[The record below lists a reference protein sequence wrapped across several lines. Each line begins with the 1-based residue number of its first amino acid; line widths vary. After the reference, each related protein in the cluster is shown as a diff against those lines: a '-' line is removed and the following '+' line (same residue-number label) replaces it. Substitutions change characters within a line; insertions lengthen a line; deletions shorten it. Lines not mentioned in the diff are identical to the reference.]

1 MIDFALALQ
10 LFVLINPF
18 STFPFLMDARTRGLD
33 VRKVAF
39 QGVLTAFGVAVAVA
53 LAGPWLFRAFGVSI
67 DAFRVA
73 GGIVVLLLGL
83 DTIRGS
89 SDEEKAAG
97 EHDAVTTVLATP
109 LLTGPATI
117 SFVTLQAQQSA
128 LLPLLLTISI
138 AFVAVGAVF
147 AIFVLTID
155 RFHRKLVTIVSRV
168 LGLFLTAVAI
178 QMIAAG
184 VSALLRQP
192 SGA

>member
-10 LFVLINPF
+10 LFALINPF
-18 STFPFLMDARTRGLD
+18 STFPFLMDAQARGLN
-33 VRKVAF
+33 VKKVAV
-39 QGVLTAFGVAVAVA
+39 QGVITAFAVAVAVA
-53 LAGPWLFRAFGVSI
+53 LAGPWLFKAFGVGI

-83 DTIRGS
+83 DTIRGN
-89 SDEEKAAG
+89 DGEEKAPG

-117 SFVTLQAQQSA
+117 SFVSLQAEQSP
-128 LLPLLLTISI
+128 LLPLLLTIAL
-138 AFVAVGAVF
+138 AFVAVGAVYG
-147 AIFVLTID
+147 IFVLTIH
-155 RFHRKLVTIVSRV
+155 RFNRKVVTIVSRV

-184 VSALLRQP
+184 VNALLRKP
-192 SGA
+192 A